1 MRYGPDWFQGTA
13 DSVFQNL
20 NLLRQHKP
28 GLVAVFG
35 ADHIYRMDI
44 RQMIDFHL
52 INKADVTVAA
62 RPVPMSDAGTFG
74 IMEIEADG
82 RIKGFEEKPEYPAP
96 MPSDPDN
103 ALGSMGN
110 YIFNADILK
119 ESLMEAQSKEEHDF
133 GSNVIPNILKNGKR
147 LFAYDFTD
155 NDIPG
160 VRGYEENGYWRDV
173 GAIKAFWDAHQDMLG
188 EKPLFEIHNELWPV
202 RPPRNELPAAKIMS
216 GEISNSIIA
225 EGAVINNAKIVNSF
239 IRRGTIIEEGAE
251 VRDSIIMDRVVVRK
265 GASLNKTIV
274 DSYNVI
280 EEGVSIGEGSS
291 EPYWRAY
298 TDPSGI
304 TVIASEK
311 RTSEL

>member
-1 MRYGPDWFQGTA
+1 M
-13 DSVFQNL
+13 
-20 NLLRQHKP
+20 
-28 GLVAVFG
+28 
-35 ADHIYRMDI
+35 
-44 RQMIDFHL
+44 
-52 INKADVTVAA
+52 
-62 RPVPMSDAGTFG
+62 
-74 IMEIEADG
+74 
-82 RIKGFEEKPEYPAP
+82 
-96 MPSDPDN
+96 
-103 ALGSMGN
+103 
-110 YIFNADILK
+110 
-119 ESLMEAQSKEEHDF
+119 
-133 GSNVIPNILKNGKR
+133 
-147 LFAYDFTD
+147 
-155 NDIPG
+155 
-160 VRGYEENGYWRDV
+160 

-291 EPYWRAY
+291 EPYWLAY